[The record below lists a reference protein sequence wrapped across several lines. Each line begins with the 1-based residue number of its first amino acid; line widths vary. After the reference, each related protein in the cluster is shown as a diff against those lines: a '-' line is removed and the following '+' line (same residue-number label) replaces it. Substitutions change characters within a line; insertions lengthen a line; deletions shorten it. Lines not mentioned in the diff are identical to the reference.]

1 MKPRM
6 PQKQKRRPRASDTSA
21 LEANSPWKYKALPLP
36 SWSKWEILVIM
47 GTMISLFY
55 MWLYSQSFHFHVAHV
70 YARFG
75 YSSAQLIVGQR
86 YLQGSFFVPLVLIL
100 LGTGREA
107 TCSLDFCICRFI
119 EDFSTK
125 QLTDSPPP
133 PFFFSCFLVLYPGAG
148 VVKDEEMAMHWF
160 RQASKQGHP
169 RASFN
174 LAVGKLK
181 NMTGSMEVGDV
192 EILLN
197 IAARQGVQEAQ
208 ELLENVIWTRS
219 KLSPTKKMRVF

>member
-1 MKPRM
+1 M
-6 PQKQKRRPRASDTSA
+6 P
-21 LEANSPWKYKALPLP
+21 LILKYLSYGIYSLLPHLNHI
-36 SWSKWEILVIM
+36 WSRSSHYSSCSSFFFFFFFLQILVIM

-86 YLQGSFFVPLVLIL
+86 YLKGSFFVPLVLIL
-100 LGTGREA
+100 PGTGWEA

-133 PFFFSCFLVLYPGAG
+133 FFFLLFGFIPRSWCGEGWRNGNALV
-148 VVKDEEMAMHWF
+148 
-160 RQASKQGHP
+160 
-169 RASFN
+169 
-174 LAVGKLK
+174 
-181 NMTGSMEVGDV
+181 
-192 EILLN
+192 
-197 IAARQGVQEAQ
+197 
-208 ELLENVIWTRS
+208 
-219 KLSPTKKMRVF
+219 